1 MTVTETYSKCSR
13 SWHLRTWYI
22 LSGNAIFIK
31 QCRRRSHLVASSS
44 LPTFTAS
51 TSVRRLSTLLSV
63 SQSSSDRRQTDS
75 RTSAGG
81 SDCTSCVKHWC
92 AVKWGYVWATRPLL
106 LLLLLLLLVW
116 RQWTLCA
123 HSQSSLG
130 TSQIT
135 ATTKT
140 ESFITDTSDVI
151 VLVAD
156 WFRNHGTN
164 SRLALPVAR
173 HSLYRLTT
181 I

>member
-1 MTVTETYSKCSR
+1 MTVTKTYSKCSR

-51 TSVRRLSTLLSV
+51 TSARRLSTPLSV
-63 SQSSSDRRQTDS
+63 SQSSSDRTWTDS

-81 SDCTSCVKHWC
+81 SDCPSCVKHWC
-92 AVKWGYVWATRPLL
+92 GVKWGYVWATRPPLLLPLL
-106 LLLLLLLLVW
+106 LLLW

-123 HSQSSLG
+123 HSQPSLG

-140 ESFITDTSDVI
+140 ERFITDTSDVI

-156 WFRNHGTN
+156 RFRNHGTN

>member
-1 MTVTETYSKCSR
+1 MQSKLAPAYLAHSQWKRNLHRTVSTKESLRRIFVTSNVHRQHFR
-13 SWHLRTWYI
+13 S
-22 LSGNAIFIK
+22 S
-31 QCRRRSHLVASSS
+31 
-44 LPTFTAS
+44 TFNS
-51 TSVRRLSTLLSV
+51 SV
-63 SQSSSDRRQTDS
+63 SQSVIFWPNMDIDS

-81 SDCTSCVKHWC
+81 SDCPSCVKHWC
-92 AVKWGYVWATRPLL
+92 GVKWGYVWATRPPLL
-106 LLLLLLLLVW
+106 LLLLPLW
-116 RQWTLCA
+116 RQWTLCV

-140 ESFITDTSDVI
+140 ERFITDTSDVI

-156 WFRNHGTN
+156 RFRNHGTN